1 MNIRSKQ
8 KFKSALILLM
18 LLVPASLYTI
28 VILNQGNFIDK
39 EITTNDGDIINNE
52 VVDQNNFSPKSSDT
66 FYQNEKYDLSVW
78 WNKTYRFR
86 IGFILEETEDID
98 RYQPIEMYFTFRE
111 NEHYENTER
120 LVSFNAT
127 GNDEWSDPIP
137 LQVWN
142 VTKFPATNF
151 IESCTITFIANITA
165 NANKTY
171 FLYYNENMDEIE
183 QKDYATN
190 FSSELLAGTLTVA
203 VGTEYQVV
211 LEQGLASTQLI
222 RESLDFHLD
231 DSLAPEKQL
240 SDPSLKFL
248 AHLENS
254 ASDSTGNTPDGVL
267 NGDPQYVNGMVQY
280 GLDFD
285 GNDFVSYANGL
296 EDLGDPFDGLSTE
309 FTV

>member
-1 MNIRSKQ
+1 IRSKQ

-142 VTKFPATNF
+142 VTKYPATNF
-151 IESCTITFIANITA
+151 ISVKIKPILYHTIYILRIA
-165 NANKTY
+165 
-171 FLYYNENMDEIE
+171 
-183 QKDYATN
+183 
-190 FSSELLAGTLTVA
+190 V
-203 VGTEYQVV
+203 
-211 LEQGLASTQLI
+211 
-222 RESLDFHLD
+222 
-231 DSLAPEKQL
+231 
-240 SDPSLKFL
+240 
-248 AHLENS
+248 
-254 ASDSTGNTPDGVL
+254 
-267 NGDPQYVNGMVQY
+267 
-280 GLDFD
+280 
-285 GNDFVSYANGL
+285 
-296 EDLGDPFDGLSTE
+296 
-309 FTV
+309 